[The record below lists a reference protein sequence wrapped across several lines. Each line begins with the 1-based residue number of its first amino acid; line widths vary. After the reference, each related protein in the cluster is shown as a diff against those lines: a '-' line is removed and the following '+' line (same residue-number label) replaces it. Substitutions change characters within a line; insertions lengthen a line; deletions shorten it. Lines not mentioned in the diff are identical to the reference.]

1 MAVDEVD
8 IVRVHYQQIRS
19 CVVKEEVLVC
29 LDDLFNVVI
38 ADCRFTRSVFPP
50 QTPLQNFRTCLQVD
64 DKIGRGQ
71 LFAEIVVVTVINSQ
85 LGIVEV
91 DAGKQLVL
99 FESVVADDRLVRI
112 ALQRAQLIKP
122 GHEEGKLRLK
132 CSAGLTIV
140 KSRKERIVF
149 GLSDAL
155 RVQPVRNNARERAL
169 AYANRTVQGDVPGG
183 IEELGH
189 KPGLLGA

>member
-1 MAVDEVD
+1 MAFDA
-8 IVRVHYQQIRS
+8 RHAR
-19 CVVKEEVLVC
+19 LANR
-29 LDDLFNVVI
+29 LDRREPPGNRQGD
-38 ADCRFTRSVFPP
+38 RFV
-50 QTPLQNFRTCLQVD
+50 
-64 DKIGRGQ
+64 
-71 LFAEIVVVTVINSQ
+71 
-85 LGIVEV
+85 
-91 DAGKQLVL
+91 KQLVV